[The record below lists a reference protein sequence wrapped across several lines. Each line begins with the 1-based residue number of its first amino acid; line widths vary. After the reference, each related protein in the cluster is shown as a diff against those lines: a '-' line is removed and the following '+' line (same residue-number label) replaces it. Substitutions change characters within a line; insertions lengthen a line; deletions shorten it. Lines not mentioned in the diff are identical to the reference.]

1 MRCFP
6 ALVMTLA
13 LAAGCFFASSG
24 GAATPTPSAPGQPVG
39 QAVGQALGQSLS
51 PAPDAADTPPPFISR
66 PKRPPQP
73 VRPDLTY
80 ASRPAPK
87 SFRDLPWGVSLDQA
101 KAALGLIPVSS
112 PRPLPGTYQRPDELL
127 KLGQADVRTVA
138 YYFPKGQFVGAG
150 IMFEGEA
157 NFFLIKDH
165 LIELYGPGRQIASH
179 YGWTWDIVN
188 IDLHMRDGR
197 GELRYTY
204 EPPAKK

>member
-1 MRCFP
+1 MRSFP
-6 ALVMTLA
+6 ALVTAFA
-13 LAAGCFFASSG
+13 LAAGCLFASSG
-24 GAATPTPSAPGQPVG
+24 LAATPITPPSSDPAVAQP
-39 QAVGQALGQSLS
+39 L
-51 PAPDAADTPPPFISR
+51 DADDTPPPFISR
-66 PKRPPQP
+66 PKRPPRP

-80 ASRPAPK
+80 ATRPAPK

-101 KAALGLIPVSS
+101 KAALGLIPVTN

-138 YYFPKGQFVGAG
+138 YYFPKGRFMGAG

-165 LIELYGPGRQIASH
+165 LIELFGPGRQVASH
-179 YGWTWDIVN
+179 YGWTWDTVN
-188 IDLHMRDGR
+188 IDLHMKDGI

-204 EPPAKK
+204 EPSAASSAGPSAGK